1 MNTQLTP
8 ISQILVFLIN
18 VTGISLIITV
28 SIEKI
33 RPVLKRI
40 FVLMTLFIFIWVDL
54 AFFAR
59 MVGQTDRA
67 LLLIKIAWSITPLL
81 FVLVY
86 SFIINFLEK
95 SKKYRVLTIVSYVV
109 GILFLLITL
118 FSRLV
123 IEDTLFKD
131 GILNIVYGPLIWLFF
146 GTVGVY
152 TAINFYLLIKYFRD
166 RKVLKET
173 KSKLKFLIVG
183 LSIFFVA
190 NAIFNIVCP
199 LFFNAFHLYEFG
211 DYTTIVFITLI
222 AYAIVRHQF
231 FDVKI
236 LGASFMVSFLGS
248 FLLLD
253 TLIFSDT
260 WSQRAIKIFVLFL
273 YIPFGVLLIRSVM
286 VEVKQREKLQEL
298 TKKLKELDKQK
309 NEFISMAA
317 HELRAPITAIKG
329 YISMIAEGDAGDIPE
344 KARGYLTDANAV
356 NERLI
361 RLVNNM
367 LNVSRIEEGRLVYQ
381 MDVINLS
388 RIVKQTYDTFKFEAL
403 RKELK
408 FTLNIPDDIRD
419 KVYVDSDRINEIVG
433 NLVSNAVKFTEKG
446 SISINMSQPK
456 KSIVR
461 VEIVDTGPGISEEE
475 QQKLFR
481 KFYRAE
487 SSAGKTIGT
496 GLGLYISKLLVETF
510 KGKIGLISKF
520 GEGCTFWFELPLS
533 TKEKNSKIE
542 E

>member
-1 MNTQLTP
+1 MITQSAPL
-8 ISQILVFLIN
+8 SQILVFLIN

-28 SIEKI
+28 LTEKV

-40 FVLMTLFIFIWVDL
+40 FVLMTLFMFVWVDFAFL
-54 AFFAR
+54 AR
-59 MVGQTDRA
+59 LVDQTDSA
-67 LLLIKIAWSITPLL
+67 LLFIRTAWSITPLL

-86 SFIINFLEK
+86 LFIINFLKK
-95 SKKYRVLTIVSYVV
+95 SKEYRFLTIVSYVV
-109 GILFLLITL
+109 GISFLLVTL

-131 GILNIVYGPLIWLFF
+131 GILNIIYGPLIWFFF
-146 GTVGVY
+146 GTIAVY
-152 TAINFYLLIKYFRD
+152 TVINFYLLIKYFRD
-166 RKVLKET
+166 PETSKET

-183 LSIFFVA
+183 LSIFFIA

-199 LFFNAFHLYEFG
+199 VFFETFHLYEFG

-231 FDVKI
+231 FDIKV
-236 LGASFMVSFLGS
+236 LGTSFMVSFLGS

-260 WSQRAIKIFVLFL
+260 WGQRAIKGFVLFL
-273 YIPFGVLLIRSVM
+273 YIPFGVLLIRSVL

-298 TKKLKELDKQK
+298 TKKLKELDRQK

-329 YISMIAEGDAGDIPE
+329 YISMIAEGDAGEISE
-344 KARGYLTDANAV
+344 KARGYLIDANAV

-381 MDVINLS
+381 MEVVNLS
-388 RIVKQTYDTFKFEAL
+388 RIAKQTFDAFKFEAL

-446 SISINMSQPK
+446 FVSINVSQPK
-456 KSIVR
+456 RNVVR
-461 VEIVDTGPGISEEE
+461 LEIVDSGPGISKEE
-475 QQKLFR
+475 QKRLFR

-487 SSAGKTIGT
+487 STAGKTIGT
-496 GLGLYISKLLVETF
+496 GLGLYISKLLTEAF

-520 GEGCTFWFELPLS
+520 GEGSTFWFELPLTS
-533 TKEKNSKIE
+533 KNVSP
-542 E
+542 